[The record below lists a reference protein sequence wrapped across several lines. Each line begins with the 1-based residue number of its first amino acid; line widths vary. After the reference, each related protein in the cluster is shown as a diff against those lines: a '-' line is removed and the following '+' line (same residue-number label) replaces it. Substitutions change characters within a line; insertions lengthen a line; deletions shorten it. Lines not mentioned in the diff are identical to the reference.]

1 MQSIENKILSKI
13 YGNGRGLAF
22 SQKDFMSIGSRQSID
37 IALHRL
43 QKKGIIR
50 RVMWGIYDY
59 PKYSEKLKI
68 ELSPDIDQV
77 AHAIA
82 RKSGWR
88 INPSGPA
95 ALNLLGLS
103 TQVPAHYLYLSD
115 GPDRSYR
122 VGNYT
127 LVFKHTALKE
137 ANFKLAESSIIVQ
150 ALRSLG
156 KNHITPDVI
165 KTLRAWPDQKLRS
178 RILKDTTA
186 VADWIYQVIRKIYQ
200 EGNELKGMETNGKE

>member
-1 MQSIENKILSKI
+1 
-13 YGNGRGLAF
+13 
-22 SQKDFMSIGSRQSID
+22 
-37 IALHRL
+37 
-43 QKKGIIR
+43 
-50 RVMWGIYDY
+50 MWGIYDY

-137 ANFKLAESSIIVQ
+137 ANFKLAESGIIVQ

-156 KNHITPDVI
+156 KNHITPEVI

-200 EGNELKGMETNGKE
+200 EGNG